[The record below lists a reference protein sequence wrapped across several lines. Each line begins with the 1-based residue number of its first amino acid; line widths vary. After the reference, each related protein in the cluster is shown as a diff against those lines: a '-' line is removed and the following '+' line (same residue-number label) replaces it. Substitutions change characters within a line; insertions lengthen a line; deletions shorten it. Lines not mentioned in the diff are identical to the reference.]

1 MTNEQNFFDQPV
13 KNNLRAYNNIR
24 INTTDQRVDYTAGC
38 VLDCN
43 YFNEYYKII
52 AIDLSK

>member
-13 KNNLRAYNNIR
+13 KNNR